1 MAGTHGSNL
10 DLVEVRTRVPA
21 TDLAHLLEP
30 RERQRKDAEPSTVRG
45 PWAALRRRVG
55 VHRFAHIP
63 RLAGLVGQHRG
74 RKVEGGGILCS
85 PDGIFSHHAN
95 RQLHISDYNG
105 MTFQEP
111 FDKQACRPRH
121 AVLHFSSFEE
131 AAEYMQLGEKGQ
143 RHPVLALMHDQP
155 TYRYFRQNLP
165 PDSRRRLLDAMGL
178 PPARHAQVDNL
189 SVYISDKGCLT
200 NFHWDR
206 SSGIIIQF
214 HGRKRVW
221 LVAPE
226 HDSFMVS
233 GDANRSISACFRRSR
248 FTGREELPEVPHTS
262 VVLGPGEALFIP
274 PLWWH
279 QVESLDEETT
289 GMIVRFDD
297 KSSHTSPHVSAPP
310 L

>member
-1 MAGTHGSNL
+1 MEP
-10 DLVEVRTRVPA
+10 VEVSTSVPA
-21 TDLAHLLEP
+21 TDFADLLDEAARRGARAVP
-30 RERQRKDAEPSTVRG
+30 AAVRG
-45 PWAALRRRVG
+45 PWADLKKWLG
-55 VHRFAHIP
+55 IYRFAHIP
-63 RLAGLVGQHRG
+63 RLAGLVSDVLQH
-74 RKVEGGGILCS
+74 GGGILCS
-85 PDGIFSHHAN
+85 PDGVFSHHAN
-95 RQLHISDYNG
+95 RKLHISDSNG
-105 MTFQEP
+105 IAFREP
-111 FDKQACRPRH
+111 FDQRACRPRH
-121 AVLHFSSFEE
+121 AVLRFASFEE
-131 AAEYMQLGEKGQ
+131 AAGYMQPGEQGQ
-143 RHPVLALMHDQP
+143 RHPVLAMMHDQP

-165 PDSRRRLLDAMGL
+165 AHSRRRLLGAMGL
-178 PPARHAQVDNL
+178 PPARHAQVANL

-233 GDANRSISACFRRSR
+233 GDANRIISACFRRSR

-274 PLWWH
+274 PFWWH

-289 GMIVRFDD
+289 GMIVRFADE
-297 KSSHTSPHVSAPP
+297 SAQTPPPAPAPP

>member
-1 MAGTHGSNL
+1 MDDHHG
-10 DLVEVRTRVPA
+10 LVEVRTRVPA
-21 TDLAHLLEP
+21 TDFVALLDP
-30 RERQRKDAEPSTVRG
+30 RERQREDAEPSTVRG
-45 PWAALRRRVG
+45 PWADLKRHVG

-63 RLAGLVGQHRG
+63 RLAGLVGPEAQA
-74 RKVEGGGILCS
+74 VPVPGGGILCS
-85 PDGIFSHHAN
+85 PDGVFSHHAN
-95 RQLHISDYNG
+95 RKMHISDRNG
-105 MTFQEP
+105 MVFRETF
-111 FDKQACRPRH
+111 DQACRPRH
-121 AVLHFSSFEE
+121 AVLHFASFEE
-131 AAEYMQLGEKGQ
+131 AAGYMQPGEKGQ
-143 RHPVLALMHDQP
+143 RHPVLALMHDRP

-165 PDSRRRLLDAMGL
+165 TNSRRDLLDAMGL
-178 PPARHAQVDNL
+178 STERHAQVSNL
-189 SVYISDKGCLT
+189 SVFISDKGCLT

-221 LVAPE
+221 MVAPE
-226 HDSFMVS
+226 HDHFMVS

-262 VVLGPGEALFIP
+262 VVLHPGEALFIP

-289 GMIVRFDD
+289 GMIVRFADE
-297 KSSHTSPHVSAPP
+297 SSHTPPPGSAPP